1 MSPAINRTICI
12 MFMCTFIS
20 KVYRYQAYLYIGS
33 LGGYLEPLEEAI
45 FNTDF
50 SYRLS
55 TSQHL
60 CYRERPALS
69 AVGLEGS
76 HSRAHLL
83 VFKVKKE
90 ADRLITASSPPE
102 LLNVSQAPLIALWVC
117 RCKDACT

>member
-12 MFMCTFIS
+12 MFMCAFIS
-20 KVYRYQAYLYIGS
+20 KVYRYQAYL
-33 LGGYLEPLEEAI
+33 GGYLEPLGEAI

-60 CYRERPALS
+60 CYGERSALS

-83 VFKVKKE
+83 VLKVKKE
-90 ADRLITASSPPE
+90 ADRLFTS
-102 LLNVSQAPLIALWVC
+102 
-117 RCKDACT
+117 